1 MEVDFDDGVVC
12 LDYDDNIG
20 EDDKAGGDHDDHG
33 GTLLEFNIQPTTE
46 VIEQDT

>member
-20 EDDKAGGDHDDHG
+20 EDDKAGGDHDDDG
-33 GTLLEFNIQPTTE
+33 SMDPWRNSSR
-46 VIEQDT
+46 V